1 MTAREGGTSA
11 TSRRERRSRRKDAWA
26 SGKPPLGQTAEL
38 WFGLTVFV
46 VDILCQIALMV
57 LGFYIVLGDV
67 FSPYEEDHVS
77 IIEFL
82 VTWCI
87 FGTLYGLGAIAA
99 TFISSRRAPQ
109 PLGTLPADR
118 PLQRFVYR
126 VEHSPIARFITTI
139 STFIVSIVGL
149 TAAVELL
156 VLRNDP
162 DWGFLIKAVA
172 IWTML
177 LSWALFHWGYARL
190 YARTYRMASDP
201 KPLSFPGNEEPGLA
215 DFVYFAFTTAS
226 AFSASDVSVMT
237 RRMRWTVIWHSTL
250 SFFFNAL
257 IVVRAVNTLIQA

>member
-1 MTAREGGTSA
+1 MRGLAASRPSARQPN
-11 TSRRERRSRRKDAWA
+11 
-26 SGKPPLGQTAEL
+26 SGLA
-38 WFGLTVFV
+38 LTVFV

-67 FSPYEEDHVS
+67 FAIRGRPRQHHRVP
-77 IIEFL
+77 

-139 STFIVSIVGL
+139 STFIVSIKVGL
-149 TAAVELL
+149 TDAVELL
-156 VLRNDP
+156 VLRNNP
-162 DWGFLIKAVA
+162 DWGFLTKAVA

-237 RRMRWTVIWHSTL
+237 RRCGGRSSGHSTL
-250 SFFFNAL
+250 SFFNAL
-257 IVVRAVNTLIQA
+257 IVVLAVNTLIQA